1 MKSPSA
7 QFATL
12 AVRVTPRSRR
22 PGVSGARD
30 GAVLVAVAAPPDRGR
45 ATEEAR
51 LVVAEWLGVAPS
63 RVALAAGATSRS
75 KRFRIAGWTGAD
87 LRKRLVERLGSSAP
101 GVG

>member
-1 MKSPSA
+1 M
-7 QFATL
+7 
-12 AVRVTPRSRR
+12 
-22 PGVSGARD
+22 
-30 GAVLVAVAAPPDRGR
+30 
-45 ATEEAR
+45 
-51 LVVAEWLGVAPS
+51 VAEWLGVAPS